1 MNKGLVRGNFVE
13 KGRVRVGVGYISVKH
28 LWASGVAD
36 SEHSTALAGASKT
49 SMTTLQMHKVMCYT
63 LFISLMCV

>member
-13 KGRVRVGVGYISVKH
+13 KGRVRVGVGYISVKN

-49 SMTTLQMHKVMCYT
+49 SMTA
-63 LFISLMCV
+63 